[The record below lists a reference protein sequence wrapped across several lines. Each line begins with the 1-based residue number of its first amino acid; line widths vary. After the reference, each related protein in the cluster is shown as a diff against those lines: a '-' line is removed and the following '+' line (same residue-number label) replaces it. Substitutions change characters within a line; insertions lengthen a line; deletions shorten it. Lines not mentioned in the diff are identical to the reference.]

1 MADVLTP
8 AQQRTLAAR
17 QALAAKFPSP
27 EKKSEHFRALARRSH
42 ERRLT
47 LSGDEVDQ
55 LAQIAQTLVRIVDR
69 DASTAREEATGAV
82 A

>member
-1 MADVLTP
+1 MAEPLTP
-8 AQQRTLAAR
+8 AQQRTLPAR

-47 LSGDEVDQ
+47 LSGSEVEQ
-55 LAQIAQTLVRIVDR
+55 LAQIVQILVRIVAR
-69 DASTAREEATGAV
+69 DGSTEREEAASAV